1 MGQGHW
7 TKICSVA
14 GDFQPAAGSVA
25 AVAEAVRRGADL
37 RRFSTYD
44 PESTGLVEETM
55 SLQTTWVFDDEH
67 VGGLS
72 TLRHPVDAGLDFW
85 SRPTMA
91 YWIFNVTAP
100 SASAMVPMDGQAA
113 DRAEDGWVYVDNTP
127 FDRALDK
134 QWLSKQYH
142 WWVRD
147 DWEEVC
153 THDEDGNPSRGSWED
168 VRSAANDGCELK
180 VGIRDLWSHLA
191 SPGVEPPEHEVFTTC
206 GTQFAHVDGA
216 FFGALT
222 TPTFLV
228 RPVAPLKFRDDVVE
242 PGWLLVR
249 SDGRVKRQTL
259 NVSTFKWEQTWGRY
273 AVRWFAR

>member
-1 MGQGHW
+1 MAGW
-7 TKICSVA
+7 ARICSVR
-14 GDFQPAAGSVA
+14 GDFRTTSGDVA

-37 RRFSTYD
+37 RRLSTYD

-72 TLRHPVDAGLDFW
+72 TLRHPVDCGLGFW
-85 SRPTMA
+85 ARPTMA

-100 SASAMVPMDGQAA
+100 SASAMVPLDGQPA
-113 DRAEDGWVYVDNTP
+113 DEATGAWARVDNTP
-127 FDRALDK
+127 FDRVRDRE
-134 QWLSKQYH
+134 WLSKEYH

-153 THDEDGNPSRGSWED
+153 AHGADGTPSVGSWEE
-168 VRSAANDGCELK
+168 VRRAATEGCELK
-180 VGIRDLWSHLA
+180 VGIRDPWSHLA
-191 SPGVEPPEHEVFTTC
+191 PAGAEPVEHEVFMAC
-206 GTQFAHVDGA
+206 GTQFAHVDGE
-216 FFGALT
+216 FFAALT

-228 RPVAPLKFRDDVVE
+228 VPATPLRFRDGTIE

-249 SDGRVKRQTL
+249 SDGRVCRQTL
-259 NVSTFKWEQTWGRY
+259 DVPTMRWKQAWSRS